1 MNVIEGGF
9 GASRLSRMSSPVM
22 LITGAS
28 RGIGA
33 ATARAAAAAGYRLG
47 LVARSADRLSALVDE
62 LGPADAI
69 PLICDVGDWAQ
80 ISAAVERTEDHF
92 GRLDAAFAN
101 AGLSLET
108 SFLGDS
114 GADPGQWRDLVL
126 TNVCGPALT
135 ARAALPAL
143 VRSRGHLL
151 LTGSAAGRGIRPGNL
166 YSATK
171 WAVTGMAQNIR
182 AECVGTGVRVTLV
195 QPGLV
200 ETGMNTPE
208 QLDRPK
214 LRPSDVAQAVL
225 YALSQPESVD
235 VNEIMIRP
243 TGQHPLC

>member
-1 MNVIEGGF
+1 
-9 GASRLSRMSSPVM
+9 M

-33 ATARAAAAAGYRLG
+33 ATARAAAAAGYRLA
-47 LVARSADRLSALVDE
+47 LVARSAEPLSRLVDE
-62 LGPADAI
+62 LGPDSAI
-69 PLICDVGDWAQ
+69 PLICDVTDWSQ

-101 AGLSLET
+101 AGLSVET
-108 SFLGDS
+108 SFLGTS
-114 GADPGQWRDLVL
+114 GAEPEQWRDMVL
-126 TNVCGPALT
+126 ANVYGPALT

-171 WAVTGMAQNIR
+171 WAVTGLAQNIR
-182 AECVGTGVRVTLV
+182 GECVGTGVRVTLV

-200 ETGMNTPE
+200 ETDMNTPE
-208 QLDRPK
+208 QRDRPK
-214 LRPSDVAQAVL
+214 LAPADLAEAVL
-225 YALSQPESVD
+225 YALRQPASVD
-235 VNEIMIRP
+235 VNEILVRP
-243 TGQHPLC
+243 TGQHPLR